1 MVTLN
6 TFPLPN
12 GKSILTAFFLF
23 VFFANSRATGDSL
36 QVRLQLNRVENDRI
50 QVHFRWTAALKPPF
64 QFRMPRMVPGTY
76 AVYDFG
82 RFVDSLFYWQKAQR
96 YFLAPTDANTWNIPA
111 QADSLDYWV
120 QDSFDD
126 SQILNRVF
134 EPAATSFEEGKVF
147 LLNTHGIV
155 GYIAGQEGRLP
166 YALHLQLPTGFL
178 LSSGND
184 AQQHGNSAFLKYR
197 NYHQLIDQP
206 LLAAQLDTAYLTV
219 GNCQIEIAVYH
230 EKKEITAQEIKEV
243 LQPLMNGIHSYLGE
257 QLPVNKYSFL
267 FYISSELR
275 PSAGALEHG
284 NSSVY
289 FLPLITREYLLN
301 MIRDVASHEFFHIL
315 TPLNLH
321 SEQIHQFDYHNPS
334 MSRHLWLYEGAT
346 EYTSALVQVRAGMMS
361 PDAFLEWIAE
371 KIRGAAPYG
380 DNLSFTELSLNC
392 LGKTKAQYGNVY
404 QKGALL
410 ALGLDLWLRQLNPDR
425 GFPELMQ
432 ELMQRYGPERPFA
445 DSALI
450 SEILTL
456 HPGGSLP
463 AFFKNHV
470 EGSLPYGVL
479 STAGLPLDGAHLK
492 SALALAGISYRNR
505 DTLLCI
511 DPGFLPSELG
521 WNGREQHA
529 YIPSRQVLT
538 KIGKKA
544 GLRMGD
550 TIFSVGGISI
560 SSAKELKKFPQ
571 ALCALQSAE
580 FVELRIG
587 RLKKRG
593 IKEKR
598 VRLPL
603 NRIPWVSGL
612 ELDWMDNQNSEQ
624 QKIKSAWLN
633 QP

>member
-1 MVTLN
+1 
-6 TFPLPN
+6 
-12 GKSILTAFFLF
+12 
-23 VFFANSRATGDSL
+23 
-36 QVRLQLNRVENDRI
+36 
-50 QVHFRWTAALKPPF
+50 
-64 QFRMPRMVPGTY
+64 
-76 AVYDFG
+76 
-82 RFVDSLFYWQKAQR
+82 
-96 YFLAPTDANTWNIPA
+96 
-111 QADSLDYWV
+111 
-120 QDSFDD
+120 
-126 SQILNRVF
+126 
-134 EPAATSFEEGKVF
+134 
-147 LLNTHGIV
+147 
-155 GYIAGQEGRLP
+155 
-166 YALHLQLPTGFL
+166 
-178 LSSGND
+178 
-184 AQQHGNSAFLKYR
+184 
-197 NYHQLIDQP
+197 
-206 LLAAQLDTAYLTV
+206 
-219 GNCQIEIAVYH
+219 
-230 EKKEITAQEIKEV
+230 
-243 LQPLMNGIHSYLGE
+243 
-257 QLPVNKYSFL
+257 
-267 FYISSELR
+267 
-275 PSAGALEHG
+275 
-284 NSSVY
+284 
-289 FLPLITREYLLN
+289 

-450 SEILTL
+450 SEIATL
-456 HPGGSLP
+456 HPGGGLP
-463 AFFKNHV
+463 TFFKNHV

-521 WNGREQHA
+521 WNGREQYA
-529 YIPSRQVLT
+529 YFPSRQVLT

-550 TIFSVGGISI
+550 NIFSVGGISI
-560 SSAKELKKFPQ
+560 PSAKELKKFPQ
-571 ALCALQSAE
+571 ALCALQPAE

-603 NRIPWVSGL
+603 HRIPWVSGL
-612 ELDWMDNQNSEQ
+612 ELNWMDNQNSEQ